1 MEIDELLKEKREQII
16 AIAAKHGANNI
27 RIFGSVARGEADEKS
42 DIDLLI
48 DYCSERR
55 SPWFPLRLIREL
67 EALLGR
73 KVDIITE
80 QGLKDVFKQQELIQI
95 WIIYHL
101 QIIGEAARVISQEFK
116 ARYPEIPWRDVSDLR
131 NLIIHEYFRVNLDII
146 WDDVY
151 TRSF

>member
-16 AIAAKHGANNI
+16 TIAAKHGANNV

-73 KVDIITE
+73 KVDIVTE
-80 QGLKDVFKQQELIQI
+80 QGLKDRIRERVL
-95 WIIYHL
+95 L
-101 QIIGEAARVISQEFK
+101 EAK
-116 ARYPEIPWRDVSDLR
+116 PL
-131 NLIIHEYFRVNLDII
+131 
-146 WDDVY
+146 
-151 TRSF
+151 